1 MSFNGTVLSRGEEDG
16 GLVFEVE
23 VCVPT
28 GGWESDGGRMEKWV
42 VRTIGSGLSGRVVS
56 ETGEDDRDC
65 RLINLTG
72 EELVAGSAIQV
83 RLVPEPLA
91 VVFALPTGF
100 LGC

>member
-1 MSFNGTVLSRGEEDG
+1 MLYNGTVLSRREEG
-16 GLVFEVE
+16 RGLVFEVE

-28 GGWESDGGRMEKWV
+28 GGWESDGGRMERWV
-42 VRTIGSGLSGRVVS
+42 VRTVGSGLSGCVVS
-56 ETGEDDRDC
+56 DTGEDDRDC

-83 RLVPEPLA
+83 RLVPEPIV

>member
-1 MSFNGTVLSRGEEDG
+1 MLYNGTVVLKKEEDS

-28 GGWESDGGRMEKWV
+28 GAWAWDGGRMEKWV
-42 VRTIGSGLSGRVVS
+42 VRTSGSGLSGRVVS
-56 ETGEDDRDC
+56 ETGVDDRDC